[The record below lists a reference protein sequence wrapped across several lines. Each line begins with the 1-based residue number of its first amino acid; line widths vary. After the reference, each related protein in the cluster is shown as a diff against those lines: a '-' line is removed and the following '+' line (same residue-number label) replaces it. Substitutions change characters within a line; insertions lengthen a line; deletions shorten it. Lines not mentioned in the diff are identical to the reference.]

1 MADQEEAAS
10 DVASPRN
17 GKRPPPPHGNYDKW
31 RGGDKFSG
39 EMKAV
44 LAAQIV
50 ARIRDVGITTP
61 RKPKDI
67 ISKIGQLEQSYMDA
81 TDFVNHTGAGITD
94 ERSLRH
100 AIEKRCPHYD
110 ALSEVL
116 RDRPSVRPLLTNED
130 QAFGASDL
138 DAAGDSDA
146 GADTLETADQTA
158 HSQKHSSTST
168 STSYRA
174 IRSRR
179 ASIASTSS
187 EWSELSSAL
196 TRVRTSEMTANRAM
210 HDEHLAL
217 KSQHFRESQA
227 LKERR
232 FACGEEEMRSR
243 AQLMQAQAR
252 KEEMIARREEMQ
264 LKSCPS
270 DLRLDE

>member
-1 MADQEEAAS
+1 MQRGSVADQEEAAS

-17 GKRPPPPHGNYDKW
+17 GKRAPPPRSPHKMEHRRPHRRHWLTEHGNYDKR

-39 EMKAV
+39 ETQAV

-61 RKPKDI
+61 RKPKDT
-67 ISKIGQLEQSYMDA
+67 ISKIGQLEQSYRDV
-81 TDFVNHTGAGITD
+81 TDFLNHTGAGITD

-110 ALSEVL
+110 VLSEVL

-146 GADTLETADQTA
+146 GADTLETADQRA

-168 STSYRA
+168 STSYRS

-187 EWSELSSAL
+187 DITMIA
-196 TRVRTSEMTANRAM
+196 VRT
-210 HDEHLAL
+210 D
-217 KSQHFRESQA
+217 
-227 LKERR
+227 
-232 FACGEEEMRSR
+232 
-243 AQLMQAQAR
+243 AR
-252 KEEMIARREEMQ
+252 GM
-264 LKSCPS
+264 
-270 DLRLDE
+270 LRLNFFVFDASQPVSCRCQLLWSHIFTPAIGQKQVRLGLAAAKSENRYC